1 MDANNVIVDTFSH
14 ASNTQRENTNMIFTS
29 EKIYKSDKL
38 VDAVK
43 NLTTND
49 AKYHE

>member
-1 MDANNVIVDTFSH
+1 MDTFIN
-14 ASNTQRENTNMIFTS
+14 ASNTQIENAIVIF
-29 EKIYKSDKL
+29 KSDKLDKSEDL

-49 AKYHE
+49 AKYYE